1 MTALDQAVFWRI
13 NRDWSNPVL
22 DYLMPALSAIEA
34 WLPLLIVALLIL
46 AWKGSQKLRWML
58 LCLGLA
64 LGLGDGVI
72 GNGLKKA
79 LGRVR
84 PRDSMSGVI
93 TRDLADVKPRT
104 LALFKPP
111 VIKITDIR
119 KPHLV
124 GKSIPSNHT
133 VNLFAAT
140 FVVIAFY
147 RRWGAFVFILA
158 TLVAYSR
165 VYVGAHWPGDIIP
178 SIGLGLFAGWC
189 GLAIGQKLQKWQQN
203 RIPRD

>member
-1 MTALDQAVFWRI
+1 MSTLDQEWFWRI
-13 NRDWSNPVL
+13 NRDGSHPVL

-34 WLPLLIVALLIL
+34 WLPILLLLLVLL
-46 AWKGSQKLRWML
+46 AWKGSRNLRWML
-58 LCLGLA
+58 VCLALA
-64 LGLGDGVI
+64 LGIGDGVL

-93 TRDLADVKPRT
+93 TRDLANIKPRT
-104 LALFKPP
+104 LALFHPP
-111 VIKITDIR
+111 VVKITEVK

-133 VNLFAAT
+133 INLFAAMM
-140 FVVIAFY
+140 VVLAFS
-147 RRWGAFVFILA
+147 RRWGVAVGVLA
-158 TLVAYSR
+158 TAVAYSR

-178 SIGLGLFAGWC
+178 SIGLGVFAGWL
-189 GLAIGQKLQKWQQN
+189 GLALGGKLRSWWES
-203 RIPRD
+203 R